1 MIVSIFI
8 LLLDVF
14 TYLLLANFLPVNQY
28 IILTDKKLNVIKYVY
43 SKIQIYKQQEEGIFV
58 RQLSLGRFNGYSIH
72 HFRMDL
78 LSGVIVGIIAI
89 PLGMA
94 FAIASGVKPEYG
106 IYTTIIAG
114 TLISLIGG
122 SKYQIGGPTGAFI
135 PILLGIVMTYG
146 YENLLIAGFLA
157 GVMLFLMGVLRLGS
171 LIKFIPRPVTIGFT
185 SGIAVIIFSGQ
196 IANFLGLTGLEKHED
211 FLSNM
216 KEILIHLATVNVY
229 SVITA
234 IISLTLILLTPKF
247 FPKVPGPLI
256 GLIVSSIVASVFFAE
271 KVATIGSTFGEIPS
285 GLPAFQIP
293 DITWEKIVQLLRPAF
308 VIAMLGGIE
317 SLLSAVVADGM
328 TGSKHNSNR
337 ELIGQGIAN
346 MVTPLFGG
354 IPATGAIA
362 RTATNIK
369 NGATSPMS
377 GVIHGLIVL
386 VVLLLFAPYASNI
399 PLASMAPI
407 LMIVAWNM
415 SERKEFVHILKTK
428 TSDSLILVI
437 TFLLTVFINL
447 TTAVEVGLILAIILF
462 VKRMSEILTV
472 AKVLPD
478 PLDKKVSPHMVN
490 KGHNCPQISIFTVE
504 GPLFFGAA
512 QMFESSIMDT
522 INHRPKVLILRMGK
536 VPYMDTTGEANL
548 SSIVRHFQKK
558 GGIILISGIQDQPKE
573 VLKRT
578 GLYEEIGKEHFFDHT
593 GEAIDF
599 ALANLDY
606 KKCIGCKHFAFEEC
620 SVLSNPERE
629 SEKNRELSY
638 TGLVHKS

>member
-1 MIVSIFI
+1 MGYFFS
-8 LLLDVF
+8 D
-14 TYLLLANFLPVNQY
+14 
-28 IILTDKKLNVIKYVY
+28 
-43 SKIQIYKQQEEGIFV
+43 
-58 RQLSLGRFNGYSIH
+58 RFSGYSFQ
-72 HFRMDL
+72 HFRKDL
-78 LSGVIVGIIAI
+78 LSGIIVGVIAI

-114 TLISLIGG
+114 IFISLFGG
-122 SKYQIGGPTGAFI
+122 SKFQIGGPTGAFI

-157 GVMLFLMGVLRLGS
+157 GVMLFLMGVFKLGS
-171 LIKFIPRPVTIGFT
+171 LIKYIPRPVTIGFT

-196 IANFLGLTGLEKHED
+196 IASFLGLTGIEKHED

-216 KEILIHLATVNVY
+216 KEIFIHLDTMNLF
-229 SVITA
+229 SVFTA
-234 IISLTLILLTPKF
+234 MISLVLILLTPKY

-256 GLIVSSIVASVFFAE
+256 GLIVSSIVANLFYPD

-285 GLPAFQIP
+285 TLPSFHFP
-293 DITWEKIVQLLRPAF
+293 EITLEKIQHLLRPAF
-308 VIAMLGGIE
+308 AIAMLGAIE

-337 ELIGQGIAN
+337 ELTGQGIAN
-346 MVTPLFGG
+346 MITPLFGG

-369 NGATSPMS
+369 NGAASPMA
-377 GVIHGLIVL
+377 GVIHGLVVL
-386 VVLLLFAPYASNI
+386 AVLLLFAPYASAI

-407 LMIVAWNM
+407 LMVVAWNM
-415 SERKEFVHILKTK
+415 SERKEFVHILMTK
-428 TSDSLILVI
+428 TGDSIILVI
-437 TFLLTVFINL
+437 TFLLTVFTNL
-447 TTAVEVGLILAIILF
+447 TIAIEVGLILAIILF

-478 PLDKKVSPHMVN
+478 PADKKNKVKPHIVN
-490 KGHNCPQISIFTVE
+490 AGRDCPQISIYTIE

-512 QMFESSIMDT
+512 QMFEKSIMGT

-536 VPYMDTTGEANL
+536 VPYIDTTGESNL
-548 SSIVRHFQKK
+548 SSIVRHFKK
-558 GGIILISGIQDQPKE
+558 QGGTILISGLQTQPKE

-578 GLYEEIGKEHFFDHT
+578 GLYEEIGEEHFFEHT
-593 GEAIDF
+593 GDAISF
-599 ALANLDY
+599 ALANLEQN
-606 KKCIGCKHFAFEEC
+606 KCLGCKHYAFQEC
-620 SVLSNPERE
+620 IRLSDPISEPE
-629 SEKNRELSY
+629 KDGELQSMVY
-638 TGLVHKS
+638 AHKP